1 MKQRK
6 GPGRIVVLILLTLS
20 LAVITSP
27 GRAEYPERPVT
38 LLVGFAPGGSL
49 DLSARALA
57 ASAEKILGQPVII
70 ENKTGGTGT
79 VALASLL
86 SQKPNGYTL
95 CATPSSV
102 LSRVSQIQRV
112 PFRPLASF
120 RPVIG
125 YAAPQ
130 LGIAVRDDAPWKNL
144 RDLIDEAGKAPAKIR
159 YATTGVGSTTHA
171 AVEEIA
177 ARAGVQMIHVPYKGS
192 NEAMTALLGRHVEFA
207 SLTSEFVPAVRA
219 GQLRLLA
226 TMGEERSPTFR
237 EVPTMKESGY
247 DFVTDAVYGIV
258 APAGL
263 PPGIAEKLEQA
274 FTKAAE
280 DRRYL
285 ETIRKMDLVP
295 TRYDSKKFD
304 LFLRTNWK
312 TINRHLVGS
321 GLIREAATRPE

>member
-1 MKQRK
+1 
-6 GPGRIVVLILLTLS
+6 
-20 LAVITSP
+20 
-27 GRAEYPERPVT
+27 
-38 LLVGFAPGGSL
+38 
-49 DLSARALA
+49 
-57 ASAEKILGQPVII
+57 
-70 ENKTGGTGT
+70 
-79 VALASLL
+79 
-86 SQKPNGYTL
+86 
-95 CATPSSV
+95 
-102 LSRVSQIQRV
+102 
-112 PFRPLASF
+112 
-120 RPVIG
+120 
-125 YAAPQ
+125 
-130 LGIAVRDDAPWKNL
+130 
-144 RDLIDEAGKAPAKIR
+144 
-159 YATTGVGSTTHA
+159 
-171 AVEEIA
+171 
-177 ARAGVQMIHVPYKGS
+177 MIHVPYKGS
-192 NEAMTALLGRHVEFA
+192 NAAMTALLGRHVEFA